1 MIDFCYAIIQ
11 KHWKGSER
19 LLVYR
24 AVKLFLLLFY
34 PLYVRLT
41 RPKGV
46 DPTSKVI
53 VSLTSFPARIGNVYL
68 TVESLLRQKVRPQ
81 RVVLWLSEEQFK
93 GISVPASLRK
103 LEKYGLDIEFCED
116 LRSHKKYYGSMRKYP
131 ENTIITADDDTLYP
145 ESWTADLIR
154 TSEQYPNSVVC
165 ARALQIRCDAAG
177 RPLPYTQWIDPAE
190 GVTSPRMDLMP
201 LGCEGV
207 LYPPHVLCDDVFDKA
222 FFMTACRNADDLW
235 LKAMSLLKDVP
246 VMPATPEPYTY
257 VNLMTAKVCALY
269 STNVGENQNDQQL
282 NNILERYPGLLR
294 NICSEGH

>member
-11 KHWKGSER
+11 KHWKGRER
-19 LLVYR
+19 LLAYR

-46 DPTSKVI
+46 DPASNVI

-68 TVESLLRQKVRPQ
+68 TVETLLRQKVRPQ
-81 RVVLWLSEEQFK
+81 RVVLWLSEEQFQ
-93 GISVPASLRK
+93 GIPVPDSLRR
-103 LEKYGLDIEFCED
+103 LEKYGLDIAFCED
-116 LRSHKKYYGSMRKYP
+116 LRSHKKYYYSMRKYP

-154 TSEQYPNSVVC
+154 ASEQYPHSVVC
-165 ARALQIRCDAAG
+165 ARALQIRCDADG
-177 RPLPYTQWIDPAE
+177 KPLPYTQWIDPVE

-207 LYPPHVLCDDVFDKA
+207 LYPPHVLCEDVFDKA

-246 VMPATPEPYTY
+246 VMPATPDPFTY
-257 VNLMTAKVCALY
+257 VDLMTAKVCALY
-269 STNVGENQNDQQL
+269 TTNVGENQNDQQL
-282 NNILERYPGLLR
+282 NNILERYPGLFR
-294 NICSEGH
+294 GFCSEGD